1 MNLFYEN
8 FPEYIIVA
16 GQKVRIITDF
26 REYIKLLDMLKDN
39 ELSEIDKI
47 YALKQ
52 YFIDDVPDLEEAI
65 EELCLFIRMKSEN
78 IKEDNESGEPVK
90 GKPLFSYSIDF
101 PYILSDF
108 LREYQIDL
116 CEIKYLHW
124 WKFKALFDGLSEKA
138 EIKQRMMYRSI
149 DTGLIQDKEER
160 KRIRKI
166 QNIIQLPDAELT
178 DYEIGDMFAQ

>member
-1 MNLFYEN
+1 
-8 FPEYIIVA
+8 
-16 GQKVRIITDF
+16 
-26 REYIKLLDMLKDN
+26 
-39 ELSEIDKI
+39 
-47 YALKQ
+47 
-52 YFIDDVPDLEEAI
+52 
-65 EELCLFIRMKSEN
+65 MKSEN
-78 IKEDNESGEPVK
+78 SKESNESGEPVK

-149 DTGLIQDKEER
+149 DTGSIQDKEER

-166 QNIIQLPDAELT
+166 QNIIQLPDVELT
-178 DYEIGDMFAQ
+178 DYEIGDMFVQ

>member
-8 FPEYIIVA
+8 FPDYIIVS
-16 GQKVRIITDF
+16 GQKIRIVTDF

-39 ELSEIDKI
+39 ELSETDKF
-47 YALKQ
+47 YVLQ
-52 YFIDDVPDLEEAI
+52 QFFIDDVPDVEEAI
-65 EELCLFIRMKSEN
+65 EKLCLFIRIKSEDTEKN
-78 IKEDNESGEPVK
+78 DKSDEPVK

-149 DTGLIQDKEER
+149 DTGSMQDKEER

>member
-8 FPEYIIVA
+8 FPEYIIVT
-16 GQKVRIITDF
+16 GQKVRIITNF

-90 GKPLFSYSIDF
+90 
-101 PYILSDF
+101 
-108 LREYQIDL
+108 
-116 CEIKYLHW
+116 
-124 WKFKALFDGLSEKA
+124 
-138 EIKQRMMYRSI
+138 
-149 DTGLIQDKEER
+149 
-160 KRIRKI
+160 
-166 QNIIQLPDAELT
+166 
-178 DYEIGDMFAQ
+178 